1 MSVGAHEMR
10 HDLFV
15 YDSDD
20 EFARFLGLFAE
31 EGVEAG
37 QPVLVVTDPRRRAL
51 LTDTLRGSDAETVTF
66 IDRDGFY
73 TRPEAALADYDA
85 ALAELLRT
93 GAEAVR
99 IYGELPERKTAQ
111 EWGAWLRYEAI
122 IERAFA
128 GQPIWLTCG
137 YDSRAVPPEVLD
149 GAWRAHREVHWHGWH
164 DNPLYED
171 PAAIVRSLEPAHDE
185 LPGLRELSLVQD
197 MPGFRKLLARELA
210 ADGVT
215 DVAAAEMVEAA
226 VAVLVNAERHGYGL
240 RRLRAGA
247 VGERFVCEISDAGP
261 GLGDPFAGWLP
272 PRRRDA
278 PVGLWN
284 ARQLTR
290 RLDLLSSPGGLT
302 VRLWV

>member
-10 HDLFV
+10 HDLLV

-20 EFARFLGLFAE
+20 GFARFLGLLVE

-37 QPVLVVTDPRRRAL
+37 QPVLVVTDSRRRTV
-51 LTDTLRGSDAETVTF
+51 LTDTLTGSDAEAVTF
-66 IDRDGFY
+66 IDGDGFY
-73 TRPEAALADYDA
+73 TRPEAVLADYDA

-93 GAEAVR
+93 GADAVR
-99 IYGELPERKTAQ
+99 IYGELPECKTAE

-137 YDSRAVPPEVLD
+137 YDSRAVPPEVVD
-149 GAWRAHREVHWHGWH
+149 GAWRAHREVHWHGWRE
-164 DNPLYED
+164 NPLYKD

-185 LPGLRELSLVQD
+185 LPGLRELPLVRD
-197 MPGFRKLLARELA
+197 TSGFRKLLARELA

-215 DVAAAEMVEAA
+215 HVAAAEMVEAA
-226 VAVLVNAERHGYGL
+226 VAVLLNAERYGCGL
-240 RRLRAGA
+240 RLLRAGR

-261 GLGDPFAGWLP
+261 GLGDPFAGWVP
-272 PRRRDA
+272 PRRRGA
-278 PVGLWN
+278 PAGLWN